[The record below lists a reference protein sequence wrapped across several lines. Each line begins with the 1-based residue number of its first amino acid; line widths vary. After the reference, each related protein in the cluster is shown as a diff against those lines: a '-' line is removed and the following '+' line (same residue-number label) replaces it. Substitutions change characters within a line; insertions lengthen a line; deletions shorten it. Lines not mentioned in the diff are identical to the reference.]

1 MSPLDDTSA
10 ATLRYR
16 RADEIR
22 LDLKLIADMINPG
35 SRVLDIGCG
44 DGVLLDYLVYQKQVD
59 GRGIELSMDG
69 VHACVSHGLS
79 VIQGDADTDLKDYP
93 SGAFDYVVLSQTL
106 QAMRSPRNVLE
117 ELVRIGR
124 RAIISFP
131 NFGYWRIRVSLL
143 LLGRMPVT
151 ERLGYEWYETPNIHF
166 CTIKDFTSLC
176 DRLDITIERSV
187 IIGRDNRPT
196 RLASADSIAN
206 FFGEQGVF
214 MLRRN
219 GTHE

>member
-131 NFGYWRIRVSLL
+131 NFGYWRIRMSLL

-151 ERLGYEWYETPNIHF
+151 ERLGYEWHETPNIHF

-176 DRLDITIERSV
+176 DRLNITIERSV
-187 IIGRDNRPT
+187 ILGRDNRPT
-196 RLASADSIAN
+196 RLASADGIAN

-219 GTHE
+219 DTGE

>member
-1 MSPLDDTSA
+1 MSPLDNTPA
-10 ATLRYR
+10 ATVRYR
-16 RADEIR
+16 RADDIR
-22 LDLKLIADMINPG
+22 LDLRLIADMINPG

-131 NFGYWRIRVSLL
+131 NFGYWRIRMSLL

-166 CTIKDFTSLC
+166 CTIKDFRQLC
-176 DRLDITIERSV
+176 FVAGAKMDKAVALNAWGSPLRL
-187 IIGRDNRPT
+187 NAPWWFWN
-196 RLASADSIAN
+196 L
-206 FFGEQGVF
+206 FGEQAVF
-214 MLRRN
+214 LLSRKD
-219 GTHE
+219 